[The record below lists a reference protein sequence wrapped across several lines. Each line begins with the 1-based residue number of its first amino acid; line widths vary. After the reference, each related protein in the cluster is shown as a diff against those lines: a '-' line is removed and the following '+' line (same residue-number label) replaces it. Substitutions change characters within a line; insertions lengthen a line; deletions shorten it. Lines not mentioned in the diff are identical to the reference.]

1 MNSRHDH
8 VVASCCQ
15 SSQLLIFQFFPL
27 RHLYFNPLLLIFSP
41 FLSQSIK
48 IRKNSRFS
56 IQGIFIPSPP
66 VINIDHNVQPLSP
79 AYWSLLTMGRDSRV
93 CTQFSLCSRNKID
106 LKYNLYLTFLYQM
119 LDVINPMEII
129 SLVGTLSGGGHLHVG
144 LSDYAGKM
152 VGGHLLELVVDTTV
166 EVVIGDCSSLSFT
179 RTYDDSTGFH
189 ELQVS
194 DR

>member
-1 MNSRHDH
+1 
-8 VVASCCQ
+8 
-15 SSQLLIFQFFPL
+15 
-27 RHLYFNPLLLIFSP
+27 
-41 FLSQSIK
+41 
-48 IRKNSRFS
+48 
-56 IQGIFIPSPP
+56 
-66 VINIDHNVQPLSP
+66 
-79 AYWSLLTMGRDSRV
+79 
-93 CTQFSLCSRNKID
+93 
-106 LKYNLYLTFLYQM
+106 M